1 MNKKLWGW
9 GSETLRQARLHISI
23 FVFSG
28 RQGKDRFNVL
38 ISWVFFLRL
47 KLFFQ
52 GELVYH
58 LCNKNMYIIQKIRVS
73 IYFTGTQ
80 ELMALVDNTSKSFIL
95 LEIDSKTTPRVCRV
109 FNDDGDEEELEIDAI
124 AITNE
129 NNHVIVSSWLRN
141 DLLFFSTR
149 TLEKTRVIKGRY
161 IYIYIY

>member
-1 MNKKLWGW
+1 
-9 GSETLRQARLHISI
+9 
-23 FVFSG
+23 
-28 RQGKDRFNVL
+28 
-38 ISWVFFLRL
+38 
-47 KLFFQ
+47 
-52 GELVYH
+52 
-58 LCNKNMYIIQKIRVS
+58 MYIIQKIRVS

-129 NNHVIVSSWLRN
+129 NSHVIVSSWLRN

-149 TLEKTRVIKGRY
+149 TLEKTRVIKGIY
-161 IYIYIY
+161 IYIYILKAKQYYGRMTGW